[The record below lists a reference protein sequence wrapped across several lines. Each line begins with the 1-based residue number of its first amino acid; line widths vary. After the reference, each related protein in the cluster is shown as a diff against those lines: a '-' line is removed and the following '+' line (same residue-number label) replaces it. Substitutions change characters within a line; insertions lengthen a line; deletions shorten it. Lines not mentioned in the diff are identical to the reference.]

1 MNEANIISSGKYVE
15 GHPKKKKVAKL
26 FGKEAKKGV
35 IREIGEE
42 INRKFRKGETNL
54 IY

>member
-1 MNEANIISSGKYVE
+1 MNEANIISPDKYPE

-42 INRKFRKGETNL
+42 INREFKKGETHL